1 MNAKIHTIKVVP
13 SGILAAL
20 IFTPDTPGNFRN
32 YVRTYICEELQK
44 KMTANLIK
52 LQLDD
57 TDYTIEVPLAVD
69 SDEEQKKAGNPAK
82 EDSGENKNQEPK
94 TPEETE

>member
-1 MNAKIHTIKVVP
+1 
-13 SGILAAL
+13 
-20 IFTPDTPGNFRN
+20 
-32 YVRTYICEELQK
+32 
-44 KMTANLIK
+44 MTANLIK

-69 SDEEQKKAGNPAK
+69 GNEEQKKAENPAK

-94 TPEETE
+94 TPEEAE